1 MLKTL
6 SRLWSKLSFRRRK
19 QFALLS
25 LLMLVGGMAE
35 VVSLGAV
42 IPFLAAL
49 ASPEKVLSNPVVG
62 SLFSAICSLFSVFGL
77 TFPQIH
83 NYQSPIPTPYSQS
96 MSSLFD
102 PANLLPVLASAF
114 ALAALSAG
122 AIRLLLLY
130 ASTRLANAAGA
141 DLSLEVYRRT
151 LYQPYSVHVSRNS
164 STIISSITTKIAYVI
179 LTLSSCLTI
188 STSSVIII
196 SIVAALFYINPTVA
210 LMAALGLGLS
220 YVIITKISSEK
231 MLYNSALMAK
241 EQAQV
246 VKALQEGLGGIRD
259 VLLDGTQ
266 PAYCHIYQRADEPLR
281 RAQASITFISQSPR
295 FVMESIGMVIFA
307 ALALGMAH
315 GSQGM
320 MTALPVLGALAL
332 GAQRLLPALQ
342 QGYAAWSSIIG
353 YQSSTQEVLELLD
366 QPLPHE
372 ASQPLPAPLAF
383 KKSIQFDSVKFR
395 YTSETPWVL
404 DNLSFNIPKGT
415 RVGFVGKTGSGKST
429 CLDLLMGLL
438 KPSSGRIAVDGTVLD
453 QRNLR
458 SWQRNIAHV
467 PQAIYLAD
475 TSLAE
480 NIAFGIPPENI
491 DMKRVREAARQA
503 HIADFIESSP
513 EGYQALVGERGI
525 RLSGGQRQRIGIA
538 RALYKQAT
546 VLVFDEATSALDH
559 ETEQAVMEAIEGL
572 SADLTIL
579 IIAHRLTTLK
589 NCNKIIEL
597 GQRSDF
603 HAKTF
608 SPTEMMRV

>member
-1 MLKTL
+1 MFKTL
-6 SRLWSKLSFRRRK
+6 KRLYLKLTARRRK

-25 LLMLVGGMAE
+25 VLMLAGGVAE
-35 VVSLGAV
+35 VVSLGSV
-42 IPFLAAL
+42 IPFLGAL
-49 ASPEKVLSNPVVG
+49 AAPEKVLSHPLVV
-62 SLFSAICSLFSVFGL
+62 SLFSSLCMLSSAIGLQFFPINNPQSFSSVFG
-77 TFPQIH
+77 
-83 NYQSPIPTPYSQS
+83 PTAILP
-96 MSSLFD
+96 
-102 PANLLPVLASAF
+102 LLAVAF
-114 ALAALSAG
+114 ALAAISAG
-122 AIRLLLLY
+122 AIRLLLLW

-164 STIISSITTKIAYVI
+164 SAIISSITSKVGLVI

-188 STSSVIII
+188 CTCTIIVIA
-196 SIVAALFYINPTVA
+196 IVAALFAINSTVA
-210 LMAALGLGLS
+210 LISALGLGLS
-220 YVIITKISSEK
+220 YVILTKVSRKK
-231 MLYNSALMAK
+231 MLYNSRQMAMK
-241 EQAQV
+241 QTQV

-266 PAYCHIYQRADEPLR
+266 PAYCHIYQKADAPLR

-295 FVMESIGMVIFA
+295 FVMESIGMVLFA
-307 ALALGMAH
+307 ALALGMTH
-315 GSQGM
+315 GHQGM
-320 MTALPVLGALAL
+320 LAALPVLGALAL

-353 YQSSTQEVLELLD
+353 FQASTREVLELLD
-366 QPLPHE
+366 QPLPPE
-372 ASQPLPAPLAF
+372 LSRQLPDPLPF

-395 YTSETPWVL
+395 YTAETPWVL
-404 DNLSFNIPKGT
+404 DGLSFKIPKGS

-438 KPSSGRIAVDGTVLD
+438 EPSSGRITVDGIVLD

-458 SWQRNIAHV
+458 AWQGNIAHV

-480 NIAFGIPPENI
+480 NIAFGVPPQNI
-491 DMKRVREAARQA
+491 DMKRVKEAARQA

-513 EGYQALVGERGI
+513 QGYQALVGERGI

-546 VLVFDEATSALDH
+546 VLVFDEATSALDN
-559 ETEQAVMEAIEGL
+559 ETEQAVMEAIETL

-579 IIAHRLTTLK
+579 IIAHRLATLK
-589 NCNKIIEL
+589 TCTQIIEIN
-597 GQRSDF
+597 
-603 HAKTF
+603 HN
-608 SPTEMMRV
+608 

>member
-1 MLKTL
+1 MLKIL
-6 SRLWSKLSFRRRK
+6 RRLWSKLSERRK
-19 QFALLS
+19 RQFPLLAV
-25 LLMLVGGMAE
+25 LMLVGGMAE

-49 ASPEKVLSNPVVG
+49 AAPEKVLSHPAVDSFLSAFCHLSSALGLQFFPITNHQ
-62 SLFSAICSLFSVFGL
+62 SL
-77 TFPQIH
+77 
-83 NYQSPIPTPYSQS
+83 IPTPQS
-96 MSSLFD
+96 LSSLFG
-102 PANLLPVLASAF
+102 PTVLLPVLATAF

-122 AIRLLLLY
+122 AIRLLLLW

-188 STSSVIII
+188 GTSSVIIL
-196 SIVAALFYINPTVA
+196 SIVTALFYINPTVA
-210 LMAALGLGLS
+210 LIATLGLGLS
-220 YVIITKISSEK
+220 YAIIAKVSKKK
-231 MLYNSALMAK
+231 MFQNSNRVD
-241 EQAQV
+241 QDQTQV

-266 PAYCHIYQRADEPLR
+266 PAYCHIYQRADAPLR

-295 FVMESIGMVIFA
+295 FVMESIGMVLFA

-315 GSQGM
+315 DSQGM

-366 QPLPHE
+366 QPLPPE
-372 ASQPLPAPLAF
+372 ASQPLPTPLPF

-395 YTSETPWVL
+395 YSSETPWVI
-404 DNLSFNIPKGT
+404 DNLSFNIPKGS

-438 KPSSGRIAVDGTVLD
+438 ERSSGQITVDGTVLE
-453 QRNLR
+453 QGNIR

-467 PQAIYLAD
+467 PQAIHLAD

-480 NIAFGIPPENI
+480 NIAFGIPLENI
-491 DMKRVREAARQA
+491 DMKKVKEAARQA
-503 HIADFIESSP
+503 HIAGFIESSP
-513 EGYQALVGERGI
+513 QGYQAFVGERGI

-538 RALYKQAT
+538 RALYKMAT

-572 SADLTIL
+572 SPDLTIL

-589 NCNKIIEL
+589 NCTQIIEL
-597 GQRSDF
+597 G
-603 HAKTF
+603 
-608 SPTEMMRV
+608 

>member
-1 MLKTL
+1 MPKILH
-6 SRLWSKLSFRRRK
+6 RLWLKLSARRRK

-25 LLMLVGGMAE
+25 VLMLAGGVAE

-49 ASPEKVLSNPVVG
+49 AAPEKVLSHPVVD
-62 SLFSAICSLFSVFGL
+62 SFFSALCDLSSAIGLQIFPINNPQTFSSVL
-77 TFPQIH
+77 
-83 NYQSPIPTPYSQS
+83 SPV
-96 MSSLFD
+96 
-102 PANLLPVLASAF
+102 ALLPVLATAF

-122 AIRLLLLY
+122 AIRLLLLW

-164 STIISSITTKIAYVI
+164 STIISSITTKITYVI

-188 STSSVIII
+188 GISSVIILT
-196 SIVAALFYINPTVA
+196 IVAALFFINPTVA
-210 LMAALGLGLS
+210 LISTLGLGLS
-220 YVIITKISSEK
+220 YVILTKVSRKK
-231 MLYNSALMAK
+231 MLYNSFQMAI
-241 EQAQV
+241 EQTQV

-259 VLLDGTQ
+259 ILLDGTQ
-266 PAYCHIYQRADEPLR
+266 PAFCHIYQKADAPLR
-281 RAQASITFISQSPR
+281 RAQAGITFISQSPR
-295 FVMESIGMVIFA
+295 FVMESIGMILLA
-307 ALALGMAH
+307 ALAIGMTH

-320 MTALPVLGALAL
+320 VTALPVLGALAL

-342 QGYAAWSSIIG
+342 QAYAAWSTIIA
-353 YQSSTQEVLELLD
+353 YQSSTKEVLEFLD
-366 QPLPHE
+366 QPLPPG
-372 ASQPLPAPLAF
+372 SSNPLLDPLPF
-383 KKSIQFDSVKFR
+383 EKSIRFDSVKFR
-395 YTSETPWVL
+395 YTSETPWVI
-404 DNLSFNIPKGT
+404 DTLSFNIPKGT
-415 RVGFVGKTGSGKST
+415 RAGFVGKTGSGKST

-438 KPSSGRIAVDGTVLD
+438 EPSSGRITVDGIDLD

-458 SWQRNIAHV
+458 SWQGNIAHV

-480 NIAFGIPPENI
+480 NIAFGVPREKL
-491 DMKRVREAARQA
+491 DMNRVKEAARQA

-513 EGYQALVGERGI
+513 QGYQALVGERGI

-538 RALYKQAT
+538 RALYKKAT

-559 ETEQAVMEAIEGL
+559 ETERAVMEAIESL
-572 SADLTIL
+572 SADLTIF

-589 NCNKIIEL
+589 NCTKIINLDLNKANNSHNEF
-597 GQRSDF
+597 F
-603 HAKTF
+603 HTQ
-608 SPTEMMRV
+608 SI

>member
-1 MLKTL
+1 MVKTL

-25 LLMLVGGMAE
+25 LLMLAGGVAE
-35 VVSLGAV
+35 VVSLGTV

-49 ASPEKVLSNPVVG
+49 AAPEKVLSHPAVDF
-62 SLFSAICSLFSVFGL
+62 LFSAFCYLSSAVGLKFPPFTNHQSL
-77 TFPQIH
+77 
-83 NYQSPIPTPYSQS
+83 IPATQS
-96 MSSLFD
+96 MSSLFG
-102 PANLLPVLASAF
+102 PSTLLPVLATAF

-122 AIRLLLLY
+122 AIRLLLLW

-151 LYQPYSVHVSRNS
+151 LYQPYSAHVSRNS

-179 LTLSSCLTI
+179 FTLSSCLTI
-188 STSSVIII
+188 GTSSVIIL

-210 LMAALGLGLS
+210 LIAALGLGLS
-220 YVIITKISSEK
+220 YAIIAKVSEK
-231 MLYNSALMAK
+231 KMFQNSTRVDQ
-241 EQAQV
+241 EQTQV

-266 PAYCHIYQRADEPLR
+266 PAYCYIYQKADAPLR

-295 FVMESIGMVIFA
+295 FVMESIGMVLFA
-307 ALALGMAH
+307 ALALGMTH
-315 GSQGM
+315 GSVGM
-320 MTALPVLGALAL
+320 LTALPILGALAL

-353 YQSSTQEVLELLD
+353 YQASTKEVLELLD
-366 QPLPHE
+366 QPLPPE
-372 ASQPLPAPLAF
+372 ASQPLPAALPF

-395 YTSETPWVL
+395 YTSETPWVI

-429 CLDLLMGLL
+429 CLDMLMGLL
-438 KPSSGRIAVDGTVLD
+438 QPSSGRIMVDGTILN
-453 QRNLR
+453 QQNLR

-467 PQAIYLAD
+467 PQSIFLAD
-475 TSLAE
+475 ISLAE
-480 NIAFGIPPENI
+480 NIAFGVPPENI
-491 DMKRVREAARQA
+491 EMKRVKEAARQA

-513 EGYQALVGERGI
+513 QGYQALVGERGI

-579 IIAHRLTTLK
+579 IIAHRLTTIK
-589 NCNKIIEL
+589 NCAQIIEI
-597 GQRSDF
+597 G
-603 HAKTF
+603 
-608 SPTEMMRV
+608 

>member
-1 MLKTL
+1 MFKTL
-6 SRLWSKLSFRRRK
+6 KRLYLKLSARRRK

-25 LLMLVGGMAE
+25 VLMLAGGVAE

-49 ASPEKVLSNPVVG
+49 AAPEKVLSHPVVD
-62 SLFSAICSLFSVFGL
+62 SFFSALCHLSSAIGLQIFPINKPQSFSSVLG
-77 TFPQIH
+77 
-83 NYQSPIPTPYSQS
+83 
-96 MSSLFD
+96 
-102 PANLLPVLASAF
+102 PAALLPVLATAF

-122 AIRLLLLY
+122 VIRLLLLW

-164 STIISSITTKIAYVI
+164 SAIISNITSKVGTVI

-188 STSSVIII
+188 GTSSVIII
-196 SIVAALFYINPTVA
+196 SIVAALLAINPTVA
-210 LMAALGLGLS
+210 LISALGLGLS
-220 YVIITKISSEK
+220 YVILTKFSRK
-231 MLYNSALMAK
+231 KLLYNSCQMAMK
-241 EQAQV
+241 QTQV

-266 PAYCHIYQRADEPLR
+266 PAYCHIYQKADASLR

-295 FVMESIGMVIFA
+295 FVMESIGMVLFA
-307 ALALGMAH
+307 ALALGMTH
-315 GSQGM
+315 GHQGM
-320 MTALPVLGALAL
+320 LAALPVLGALAL

-353 YQSSTQEVLELLD
+353 FQASTREVLELLD
-366 QPLPHE
+366 QPLPTELYRQHPE
-372 ASQPLPAPLAF
+372 PLPF
-383 KKSIQFDSVKFR
+383 KKSIQFDSVRFR
-395 YTSETPWVL
+395 YTAETPWVI
-404 DNLSFNIPKGT
+404 DNLSLKISKGS

-438 KPSSGRIAVDGTVLD
+438 LPLSGRITVDGAVLD

-475 TSLAE
+475 SSLAE
-480 NIAFGIPPENI
+480 NIAFGVPPENI
-491 DMKRVREAARQA
+491 EMKRVKEAARQA

-513 EGYQALVGERGI
+513 QGYQALVGERGI

-538 RALYKQAT
+538 RALYKQAA
-546 VLVFDEATSALDH
+546 VLVFDEATSALDN
-559 ETEQAVMEAIEGL
+559 ETEQAVMEAIETL

-579 IIAHRLTTLK
+579 IIAHRLATLK
-589 NCNKIIEL
+589 TCTQIIEIN
-597 GQRSDF
+597 
-603 HAKTF
+603 HN
-608 SPTEMMRV
+608 

>member
-25 LLMLVGGMAE
+25 LLMLAGGMAE

-62 SLFSAICSLFSVFGL
+62 SLLSAFCHLCSTLGL
-77 TFPQIH
+77 QPPLTTNPH
-83 NYQSPIPTPYSQS
+83 SQS
-96 MSSLFD
+96 MLSLFGT
-102 PANLLPVLASAF
+102 AVLLPVLASAF

-122 AIRLLLLY
+122 GIRLILLW
-130 ASTRLANAAGA
+130 ASNRLANAAGA

-164 STIISSITTKIAYVI
+164 STIISSITSKVGTVVAV
-179 LTLSSCLTI
+179 LSSCLTI
-188 STSSVIII
+188 GTSSIIII
-196 SIVAALFYINPTVA
+196 SIVAALFAINPNIA
-210 LMAALGLGLS
+210 LIAAISLGLS
-220 YVIITKISSEK
+220 YGLITKVSSEK
-231 MLYNSALMAK
+231 MFQNSARIAK
-241 EQAQV
+241 ESTQV

-266 PAYCHIYQRADEPLR
+266 PAYCDIYQKADVPLR
-281 RAQASITFISQSPR
+281 LASASITFISQSPR
-295 FVMESIGMVIFA
+295 FAMESICMVLFA

-342 QGYAAWSSIIG
+342 QGYAAWSAMLGS
-353 YQSSTQEVLELLD
+353 QVSTQEVLELLD
-366 QPLPHE
+366 QPLPPE
-372 ASQPLPAPLAF
+372 TSQPLPMPLPF

-404 DNLSFNIPKGT
+404 DSLSFTITKGT

-438 KPSSGRIAVDGTVLD
+438 QPSSGQITVDGTVLD
-453 QRNLR
+453 KRNLR

-475 TSLAE
+475 TTLAE
-480 NIAFGIPPENI
+480 NIAFGIPPEKM

-513 EGYQALVGERGI
+513 DGYQALVGERGI

-546 VLVFDEATSALDH
+546 VLVFDEATSALDN
-559 ETEQAVMEAIEGL
+559 ETERAVMEAIEDL

-589 NCNKIIEL
+589 NCAQIIEL
-597 GQRSDF
+597 VR
-603 HAKTF
+603 
-608 SPTEMMRV
+608 P

>member
-6 SRLWSKLSFRRRK
+6 KRLWFKLSSRRRK

-25 LLMLVGGMAE
+25 LLMLAGGMAE

-49 ASPEKVLSNPVVG
+49 AAPEKVLSHPVVD
-62 SLFSAICSLFSVFGL
+62 SLLSALCHLSSAFGL
-77 TFPQIH
+77 
-83 NYQSPIPTPYSQS
+83 QSPPITNHQSLVPTPHPQS
-96 MSSLFD
+96 MSSLFG
-102 PANLLPVLASAF
+102 PATLLPVLASAF

-122 AIRLLLLY
+122 GIRLLLLW

-164 STIISSITTKIAYVI
+164 SAIISNITSKVGLVI

-188 STSSVIII
+188 GTSSFIII
-196 SIVAALFYINPTVA
+196 SIVAALFAINSAIA

-220 YVIITKISSEK
+220 YVMITKISRKK
-231 MLYNSALMAK
+231 MLYNSAQMAK
-241 EQAQV
+241 EQTQV

-295 FVMESIGMVIFA
+295 FVMESIGMVLFA
-307 ALALGMAH
+307 ALALGMAY

-366 QPLPHE
+366 QHLPPE
-372 ASQPLPAPLAF
+372 ASQPLPAPLPF

-404 DNLSFNIPKGT
+404 DNLSFNITKGT

-438 KPSSGRIAVDGTVLD
+438 KPSSGRITLDGTVLD
-453 QRNLR
+453 ERNLR

-475 TSLAE
+475 TTLAE
-480 NIAFGIPPENI
+480 NIAFGVPPQNI
-491 DMKRVREAARQA
+491 NLKKVKEAARQA

-513 EGYQALVGERGI
+513 QGYQALVGERGI

-546 VLVFDEATSALDH
+546 VLVFDEATSALDN
-559 ETEQAVMEAIEGL
+559 ETEQAVMEAIEDL
-572 SADLTIL
+572 STDLTIL
-579 IIAHRLTTLK
+579 IIAHRHATLK
-589 NCNKIIEL
+589 TCTQIIEL
-597 GQRSDF
+597 N
-603 HAKTF
+603 HN
-608 SPTEMMRV
+608 

>member
-6 SRLWSKLSFRRRK
+6 TRLWSKLSFRRRK

-25 LLMLVGGMAE
+25 LLMLAGGVAE

-42 IPFLAAL
+42 IPFLAAV
-49 ASPEKVLSNPVVG
+49 ANPEKVLSHPVVD
-62 SLFSAICSLFSVFGL
+62 SFLSAFSHLSSAIGLNFFPITNHQSAIPASQSL
-77 TFPQIH
+77 
-83 NYQSPIPTPYSQS
+83 SPILSPTT
-96 MSSLFD
+96 
-102 PANLLPVLASAF
+102 LLPFLASAF

-122 AIRLLLLY
+122 GIRLLLLW

-164 STIISSITTKIAYVI
+164 SAIISNITSKVGLVI

-188 STSSVIII
+188 GTSSVIII
-196 SIVAALFYINPTVA
+196 SIVAALFAINPTVA
-210 LMAALGLGLS
+210 LIASLSLGLS
-220 YVIITKISSEK
+220 YVIITRGSRAK
-231 MLYNSALMAK
+231 MLYNSAQMAK
-241 EQAQV
+241 EQTQV

-266 PAYCHIYQRADEPLR
+266 PAYCHIYQRADAPLR

-295 FVMESIGMVIFA
+295 FLMESIGMVLFA
-307 ALALGMAH
+307 ALALGMNH
-315 GSQGM
+315 GPQGALA
-320 MTALPVLGALAL
+320 ALPVLGGIAF

-353 YQSSTQEVLELLD
+353 YQSSTQEVLKLLD
-366 QPLPHE
+366 QPLPPE
-372 ASQPLPAPLAF
+372 LSQQLPAPLPF

-395 YTSETPWVL
+395 YSSETPWVI

-429 CLDLLMGLL
+429 CLDMLMGLL
-438 KPSSGRIAVDGTVLD
+438 KPSSGRIMVDGTILN
-453 QRNLR
+453 QQNLR

-467 PQAIYLAD
+467 PQSIFLAD

-480 NIAFGIPPENI
+480 NIAFGVPPRNI
-491 DMKRVREAARQA
+491 DLKRVKEAARQA

-513 EGYQALVGERGI
+513 QGYQALVGERGI

-546 VLVFDEATSALDH
+546 VLVFDEATSALDN

-589 NCNKIIEL
+589 NCTKIIDL
-597 GQRSDF
+597 G
-603 HAKTF
+603 
-608 SPTEMMRV
+608 

>member
-6 SRLWSKLSFRRRK
+6 SRLWSKLSFRRRR
-19 QFALLS
+19 QFVLLS

-49 ASPEKVLSNPVVG
+49 SSPEKVLANPAVG

-83 NYQSPIPTPYSQS
+83 NYQYPIPTPDSQS

-122 AIRLLLLY
+122 AIRLLLLW

-210 LMAALGLGLS
+210 LLAALGLGLS
-220 YVIITKISSEK
+220 YVIITKVCKRK
-231 MLYNSALMAK
+231 MLYNSAQIAK
-241 EQAQV
+241 EQTQV

-266 PAYCHIYQRADEPLR
+266 PAYCDIYQKADAPLR
-281 RAQASITFISQSPR
+281 QASASITFISQSPR
-295 FVMESIGMVIFA
+295 FAMESIGMVLFA
-307 ALALGMAH
+307 LIALRMTN

-320 MTALPVLGALAL
+320 LTAFPVLGALAL

-353 YQSSTQEVLELLD
+353 HQSSTQEVLELLD
-366 QPLPHE
+366 QPLPPE
-372 ASQPLPAPLAF
+372 ASQPLSAPLAF

-453 QRNLR
+453 ERNLR

-538 RALYKQAT
+538 RALYKEAT

-589 NCNKIIEL
+589 NCTQIIEL
-597 GQRSDF
+597 GQRGDF

-608 SPTEMMRV
+608 SPTEMMGV

>member
-1 MLKTL
+1 MFKTL
-6 SRLWSKLSFRRRK
+6 KRLYSKLSARRRK

-25 LLMLVGGMAE
+25 VLMLAGGVAE
-35 VVSLGAV
+35 VVSLGSV

-49 ASPEKVLSNPVVG
+49 AAPEKVLSHPVVD
-62 SLFSAICSLFSVFGL
+62 SFFSVLCHLSSSIGL
-77 TFPQIH
+77 
-83 NYQSPIPTPYSQS
+83 QSPPITNHQSLVPTPHPQS
-96 MSSLFD
+96 LSLVFG
-102 PANLLPVLASAF
+102 PTALLPFLATAF
-114 ALAALSAG
+114 ALAAISAG
-122 AIRLLLLY
+122 AIRLLLLW

-164 STIISSITTKIAYVI
+164 SAIISNITSKVGLVI

-188 STSSVIII
+188 VTSSVIII
-196 SIVAALFYINPTVA
+196 SIVAALFAINPTVA
-210 LMAALGLGLS
+210 LIAALGLGFS
-220 YVIITKISSEK
+220 YVLITKVSRKK
-231 MLYNSALMAK
+231 MIYNSTQMAK
-241 EQAQV
+241 EQTQV

-266 PAYCHIYQRADEPLR
+266 PAYCHIYQKADAPLR

-295 FVMESIGMVIFA
+295 FVMESIGMVLFA
-307 ALALGMAH
+307 ALALGMNH
-315 GSQGM
+315 GPQG
-320 MTALPVLGALAL
+320 TLAALPILGALAL

-366 QPLPHE
+366 QPLPPE
-372 ASQPLPAPLAF
+372 ASQPLPAPLPF

-395 YTSETPWVL
+395 YTAETPWVL
-404 DNLSFNIPKGT
+404 DGLSFKIPKGS

-438 KPSSGRIAVDGTVLD
+438 EPSSGRITVDGIVLD

-458 SWQRNIAHV
+458 AWQGNIAHV

-480 NIAFGIPPENI
+480 NIAFGVPPQNI
-491 DMKRVREAARQA
+491 NLKKVKEAARQA

-513 EGYQALVGERGI
+513 QGYQALVGERGI

-589 NCNKIIEL
+589 TCTKIIDL
-597 GQRSDF
+597 G
-603 HAKTF
+603 
-608 SPTEMMRV
+608 

>member
-6 SRLWSKLSFRRRK
+6 RRLWSKLSFRRRK

-49 ASPEKVLSNPVVG
+49 ASPEKVLTNPAVD
-62 SLFSAICSLFSVFGL
+62 SLISALCGLFSVFGL

-83 NYQSPIPTPYSQS
+83 IYQSPIPTPHSQS
-96 MSSLFD
+96 MSSLFG

-122 AIRLLLLY
+122 AIRLLLLW

-151 LYQPYSVHVSRNS
+151 LYQPYSVHVFRNS
-164 STIISSITTKIAYVI
+164 STIISSITSKVGTV
-179 LTLSSCLTI
+179 TGVLSSCLTFG
-188 STSSVIII
+188 TSFLIII
-196 SIVAALFYINPTVA
+196 SIVTALFAINPNVA
-210 LMAALGLGLS
+210 LIAAISLGLS
-220 YVIITKISSEK
+220 YGLITKVSSKK
-231 MLYNSALMAK
+231 MLQNSTRVAQ
-241 EQAQV
+241 ESTQV

-266 PAYCHIYQRADEPLR
+266 PAYCHIYQIADAPLR
-281 RAQASITFISQSPR
+281 QASASSTFISQSPR
-295 FVMESIGMVIFA
+295 FVMESIGMVLFA
-307 ALALGMAH
+307 GLALGMAH
-315 GSQGM
+315 GSQGI
-320 MTALPVLGALAL
+320 MTALPVVGALAL

-342 QGYAAWSSIIG
+342 QGYAAWSAMLG
-353 YQSSTQEVLELLD
+353 AQVSTQEVLELLD
-366 QPLPHE
+366 QPLPPE
-372 ASQPLPAPLAF
+372 ASQPLPAPLTF

-395 YTSETPWVL
+395 YTYETPWVI
-404 DNLSFNIPKGT
+404 DNLSVKIPKGA

-438 KPSSGRIAVDGTVLD
+438 KPSSGRITVDGTVID
-453 QRNLR
+453 ERNLR

-480 NIAFGIPPENI
+480 NIAFGVPPQNI
-491 DMKRVREAARQA
+491 DMKRVKQAARQA

-513 EGYQALVGERGI
+513 QGYQALVGERGI

-589 NCNKIIEL
+589 NCTQIIEL
-597 GQRSDF
+597 G
-603 HAKTF
+603 
-608 SPTEMMRV
+608 

>member
-1 MLKTL
+1 MVKTL
-6 SRLWSKLSFRRRK
+6 RRLWLKLSSRRRK

-25 LLMLVGGMAE
+25 ILMLAGGVTE

-49 ASPEKVLSNPVVG
+49 AAPEKVLSHPVVDA
-62 SLFSAICSLFSVFGL
+62 LFSALCHIYSAFGEK
-77 TFPQIH
+77 FPQITTSH
-83 NYQSPIPTPYSQS
+83 PQTLSSVVSP
-96 MSSLFD
+96 
-102 PANLLPVLASAF
+102 AAVLPVLATAF

-122 AIRLLLLY
+122 AIRLLLLW

-164 STIISSITTKIAYVI
+164 SAIISNITSKVGLVI

-188 STSSVIII
+188 GTSSIIII
-196 SIVAALFYINPTVA
+196 SIVAALFAINPTVA
-210 LMAALGLGLS
+210 LIASLSLGLS
-220 YVIITKISSEK
+220 YVILTKISRK
-231 MLYNSALMAK
+231 NMLYNSVQMAK
-241 EQAQV
+241 EQTQV

-266 PAYCHIYQRADEPLR
+266 PVYCHIYQLADSPLR
-281 RAQASITFISQSPR
+281 KARASITFIGQSPR
-295 FVMESIGMVIFA
+295 FVMESIGMVLFA
-307 ALALGMAH
+307 VLALGMTH
-315 GSQGM
+315 GPQG
-320 MTALPVLGALAL
+320 TLAALPVLGALAL

-342 QGYAAWSSIIG
+342 QGYAAWSGMLGS
-353 YQSSTQEVLELLD
+353 QVSTDEVLELLD
-366 QPLPHE
+366 QSLPPE
-372 ASQPLPAPLAF
+372 ASQPLPAPLPF

-404 DNLSFNIPKGT
+404 NGLSFNIPKGT

-438 KPSSGRIAVDGTVLD
+438 ERSSGQITVDGTVLE
-453 QRNLR
+453 QGNIR

-480 NIAFGIPPENI
+480 NIAFGVAPEKI

-513 EGYQALVGERGI
+513 QGYQALVGERGI

-546 VLVFDEATSALDH
+546 VLVFDEATSALDN
-559 ETEQAVMEAIEGL
+559 ETEQAVMEAIEDL
-572 SADLTIL
+572 STDLTIL
-579 IIAHRLTTLK
+579 IIAHRLTTIK
-589 NCNKIIEL
+589 NCAKIIEL
-597 GQRSDF
+597 
-603 HAKTF
+603 KK
-608 SPTEMMRV
+608 

>member
-1 MLKTL
+1 MFKTL
-6 SRLWSKLSFRRRK
+6 KRLYSKLSARRRK
-19 QFALLS
+19 QLALLS
-25 LLMLVGGMAE
+25 VLMLAGGVAE

-49 ASPEKVLSNPVVG
+49 AAPEKVLSHPLVDSFFS
-62 SLFSAICSLFSVFGL
+62 SLCILSSAIGLQSLPINNPQSFSSFLG
-77 TFPQIH
+77 
-83 NYQSPIPTPYSQS
+83 
-96 MSSLFD
+96 
-102 PANLLPVLASAF
+102 PAAILPLLAIAF
-114 ALAALSAG
+114 ALAAISAG
-122 AIRLLLLY
+122 AIRLLLLW

-164 STIISSITTKIAYVI
+164 SAIISNITSKVGMVI

-188 STSSVIII
+188 GTCSIIII
-196 SIVAALFYINPTVA
+196 SIFAALFAINPTVA
-210 LMAALGLGLS
+210 LIAALGLGFS
-220 YVIITKISSEK
+220 YILIAKVSRKK
-231 MLYNSALMAK
+231 MIYNSTQMAK
-241 EQAQV
+241 EQTQV

-266 PAYCHIYQRADEPLR
+266 PAYCHIYQKADAPLR

-295 FVMESIGMVIFA
+295 FVMESIGMVLFA
-307 ALALGMAH
+307 AIAVGMTH
-315 GSQGM
+315 GPQGM
-320 MTALPVLGALAL
+320 LAALPVLGALAL

-342 QGYAAWSSIIG
+342 QGYAAWSSIVG
-353 YQSSTQEVLELLD
+353 YQASTKEVLELLD
-366 QPLPHE
+366 QPLPPE
-372 ASQPLPAPLAF
+372 LSRQLPAPLPF
-383 KKSIQFDSVKFR
+383 KKSIQFDSIKFR
-395 YTSETPWVL
+395 YTAETPWVI
-404 DNLSFNIPKGT
+404 DNLSFKIPKGS

-438 KPSSGRIAVDGTVLD
+438 EPSSGRITVDGIVLY

-458 SWQRNIAHV
+458 SWQGNIAHV

-480 NIAFGIPPENI
+480 NIAFGVPPQNI
-491 DMKRVREAARQA
+491 DMKRIKEAARQA

-513 EGYQALVGERGI
+513 QGYQALVGERGI

-589 NCNKIIEL
+589 NCTQIIDL
-597 GQRSDF
+597 G
-603 HAKTF
+603 
-608 SPTEMMRV
+608 

>member
-6 SRLWSKLSFRRRK
+6 KHLWLKLSSRRRK

-25 LLMLVGGMAE
+25 VLMLAGGVAE

-49 ASPEKVLSNPVVG
+49 ASPEKVLSHPAVDF
-62 SLFSAICSLFSVFGL
+62 LFSALCHLSSAIGLQFFPITNHQSL
-77 TFPQIH
+77 
-83 NYQSPIPTPYSQS
+83 IPTPQS
-96 MSSLFD
+96 PSSPFS
-102 PANLLPVLASAF
+102 PATILPILATAF

-122 AIRLLLLY
+122 AIRLLLLW

-188 STSSVIII
+188 GTSSVIII

-210 LMAALGLGLS
+210 LIAALGLGLS
-220 YVIITKISSEK
+220 YAMIAKVSKKK
-231 MLYNSALMAK
+231 MFQNSTRVDQ
-241 EQAQV
+241 EQTQV

-266 PAYCHIYQRADEPLR
+266 PAYCHIYQRADAPLR

-295 FVMESIGMVIFA
+295 FVMESTGMVLFA
-307 ALALGMAH
+307 ALALGMTH
-315 GSQGM
+315 GPQG
-320 MTALPVLGALAL
+320 TLAALPVLGALAL

-353 YQSSTQEVLELLD
+353 YRSSTQEVLELLD
-366 QPLPHE
+366 QPLPPE
-372 ASQPLPAPLAF
+372 ASQPLPAALPF

-395 YTSETPWVL
+395 YTSETPWAL

-415 RVGFVGKTGSGKST
+415 RVGFIGKTGSGKST

-438 KPSSGRIAVDGTVLD
+438 EPSSGRIMVDGTVLN
-453 QRNLR
+453 QQNLR

-480 NIAFGIPPENI
+480 NIAFGIPIENI
-491 DMKRVREAARQA
+491 DMKRVKEAARQA
-503 HIADFIESSP
+503 HIADFIESSQK
-513 EGYQALVGERGI
+513 GYQALVGERGI

-559 ETEQAVMEAIEGL
+559 ETEQAVMEAIEDL

-589 NCNKIIEL
+589 NCTQIVEL
-597 GQRSDF
+597 EQRGDF

-608 SPTEMMRV
+608 PPEEMMRV

>member
-6 SRLWSKLSFRRRK
+6 SRLWSKLSFRRRR

-62 SLFSAICSLFSVFGL
+62 SLFSALCSLFSVFGL

-83 NYQSPIPTPYSQS
+83 NYQSPIPTPHSQS
-96 MSSLFD
+96 MSSLFG

-122 AIRLLLLY
+122 GIRLLLLW

-179 LTLSSCLTI
+179 LTLSSCLTL

-196 SIVAALFYINPTVA
+196 SIVAALFYINPAVA

-231 MLYNSALMAK
+231 MLYNSDLMAK
-241 EQAQV
+241 EQTQV

-295 FVMESIGMVIFA
+295 FVMESIGMVLFA

-366 QPLPHE
+366 QPLPPE

-438 KPSSGRIAVDGTVLD
+438 KPSSGRITVDGTVLD
-453 QRNLR
+453 ERNLR
-458 SWQRNIAHV
+458 SWKRNIAHV

-491 DMKRVREAARQA
+491 DMKRVNEAARQA

-589 NCNKIIEL
+589 NCTQIIEL
-597 GQRSDF
+597 GQRGDF
-603 HAKTF
+603 HTIF
-608 SPTEMMRV
+608 STRAVRGY

>member
-1 MLKTL
+1 MVKTL
-6 SRLWSKLSFRRRK
+6 RRLWFKLSSRRRK

-25 LLMLVGGMAE
+25 VLMLVGGVAE

-49 ASPEKVLSNPVVG
+49 AAPEKILLNPAVDSFLSAFSHLSSDIGLNFFPIAKHQ
-62 SLFSAICSLFSVFGL
+62 SAI
-77 TFPQIH
+77 
-83 NYQSPIPTPYSQS
+83 PTSQS
-96 MSSLFD
+96 LAPILS
-102 PANLLPVLASAF
+102 PNALLPVLAGAF
-114 ALAALSAG
+114 ALAAISAG
-122 AIRLLLLY
+122 AIRLLLLWV
-130 ASTRLANAAGA
+130 STRLANVAGA

-151 LYQPYSVHVSRNS
+151 LYQPYSAHVSRNS

-188 STSSVIII
+188 GTSSVIIV

-210 LMAALGLGLS
+210 LIAALGLGLS
-220 YVIITKISSEK
+220 YVMITKVSRKK
-231 MLYNSALMAK
+231 MLHNSAQMAK
-241 EQAQV
+241 EQTQV

-266 PAYCHIYQRADEPLR
+266 PAYCHIYQRADAPLR

-295 FVMESIGMVIFA
+295 FVMESIGMVLFA
-307 ALALGMAH
+307 ALALGMTH
-315 GSQGM
+315 GSVGVL
-320 MTALPVLGALAL
+320 TALPILGALAL

-366 QPLPHE
+366 QPLPPE
-372 ASQPLPAPLAF
+372 ASQPLPAPLSF

-395 YTSETPWVL
+395 YTAESPWVL
-404 DNLSFNIPKGT
+404 EDLSFNIPKGT

-438 KPSSGRIAVDGTVLD
+438 LPLSGRISVDGTVLD

-480 NIAFGIPPENI
+480 NIAFGVAPEKI

-513 EGYQALVGERGI
+513 QGYQALVGERGI

-538 RALYKQAT
+538 RALYKQAA

-559 ETEQAVMEAIEGL
+559 ETEKAVMEAIEGL

-589 NCNKIIEL
+589 KCTQIIDL
-597 GQRSDF
+597 NHR
-603 HAKTF
+603 
-608 SPTEMMRV
+608 

>member
-1 MLKTL
+1 MSKTL
-6 SRLWSKLSFRRRK
+6 KHLWSKLSARRRK

-25 LLMLVGGMAE
+25 VLMLAGGVAE

-49 ASPEKVLSNPVVG
+49 ASPEKVLSHPAVDSFLSAFCHLSSAFGLQFPPSPNHQ
-62 SLFSAICSLFSVFGL
+62 SLVPTPHPQSLSLVFG
-77 TFPQIH
+77 
-83 NYQSPIPTPYSQS
+83 PT
-96 MSSLFD
+96 
-102 PANLLPVLASAF
+102 ALLPFLATAF

-122 AIRLLLLY
+122 GIRLLLLW
-130 ASTRLANAAGA
+130 ASNRLANAAGA

-164 STIISSITTKIAYVI
+164 SAIISNITSKVGMVI

-188 STSSVIII
+188 GTSSVIII
-196 SIVAALFYINPTVA
+196 SIVAALFAINPTVA
-210 LMAALGLGLS
+210 LISALGLGLS
-220 YVIITKISSEK
+220 YALITKLFKKKLIQNSSRV
-231 MLYNSALMAK
+231 AQ
-241 EQAQV
+241 EQTQV
-246 VKALQEGLGGIRD
+246 VKALREGLGGIRD

-266 PAYCHIYQRADEPLR
+266 PAYCHIYQKADAPLR

-295 FVMESIGMVIFA
+295 FVMESIGMVLFA
-307 ALALGMAH
+307 LIALRMTN

-320 MTALPVLGALAL
+320 LTALPVLGALAL

-353 YQSSTQEVLELLD
+353 YQASTKEVLELLD
-366 QPLPHE
+366 QPLPPE
-372 ASQPLPAPLAF
+372 LSQRLPAPLPF

-395 YTSETPWVL
+395 YSSETPRVL

-438 KPSSGRIAVDGTVLD
+438 EPSSGRITVDGTVLD

-467 PQAIYLAD
+467 PQSIYLAD

-480 NIAFGIPPENI
+480 NIAFGVPLQNI
-491 DMKRVREAARQA
+491 DMERVKQAARQA

-513 EGYQALVGERGI
+513 QGYQALVGERGI

-546 VLVFDEATSALDH
+546 VLVFDEATSALDN
-559 ETEQAVMEAIEGL
+559 ETEQAVMEAIEDL
-572 SADLTIL
+572 STDLTIL
-579 IIAHRLTTLK
+579 IIAHRHATLK
-589 NCNKIIEL
+589 TCTQIIEL
-597 GQRSDF
+597 N
-603 HAKTF
+603 HN
-608 SPTEMMRV
+608 

>member
-1 MLKTL
+1 
-6 SRLWSKLSFRRRK
+6 
-19 QFALLS
+19 
-25 LLMLVGGMAE
+25 VG
-35 VVSLGAV
+35 L
-42 IPFLAAL
+42 
-49 ASPEKVLSNPVVG
+49 
-62 SLFSAICSLFSVFGL
+62 
-77 TFPQIH
+77 
-83 NYQSPIPTPYSQS
+83 
-96 MSSLFD
+96 
-102 PANLLPVLASAF
+102 
-114 ALAALSAG
+114 
-122 AIRLLLLY
+122 
-130 ASTRLANAAGA
+130 
-141 DLSLEVYRRT
+141 
-151 LYQPYSVHVSRNS
+151 
-164 STIISSITTKIAYVI
+164 VI

-188 STSSVIII
+188 GISCIILI

-210 LMAALGLGLS
+210 LIAALGLGLS
-220 YVIITKISSEK
+220 YVMITKGCSGR
-231 MLYNSALMAK
+231 MAYNSALMAK
-241 EQAQV
+241 EQTQV

-295 FVMESIGMVIFA
+295 FVMESIGMVLFA

-366 QPLPHE
+366 QPLPPE

-480 NIAFGIPPENI
+480 NIAFGVPPENI

-513 EGYQALVGERGI
+513 QGYQALVGERGI

-559 ETEQAVMEAIEGL
+559 ETEQAVMEAIEDL

-579 IIAHRLTTLK
+579 IIAHRLATVK
-589 NCNKIIEL
+589 NCKQIIKL
-597 GQRSDF
+597 Q
-603 HAKTF
+603 
-608 SPTEMMRV
+608 

>member
-1 MLKTL
+1 MLRTL
-6 SRLWSKLSFRRRK
+6 RRLWAKLSSRRRK

-35 VVSLGAV
+35 VVSLGTV
-42 IPFLAAL
+42 IPFLAVL
-49 ASPEKVLSNPVVG
+49 AAPEKVLSHPAVD
-62 SLFSAICSLFSVFGL
+62 SLFSALCHLSSAIGLQFFPITNHQSLI
-77 TFPQIH
+77 PAA
-83 NYQSPIPTPYSQS
+83 QSP
-96 MSSLFD
+96 SSLFG
-102 PANLLPVLASAF
+102 PSALLPLLTVAF

-122 AIRLLLLY
+122 AIRLLLLW

-164 STIISSITTKIAYVI
+164 STIISSITSKVGTVIAV
-179 LTLSSCLTI
+179 LSSCLTI
-188 STSSVIII
+188 GISSVIII
-196 SIVAALFYINPTVA
+196 SIVAALFAINPSVA
-210 LMAALGLGLS
+210 LVAAISLGIS
-220 YVIITKISSEK
+220 YGFITKVSSKK
-231 MLYNSALMAK
+231 MFQNSTRI
-241 EQAQV
+241 AQESTLV

-266 PAYCHIYQRADEPLR
+266 PAYCHIYQRADAPLR
-281 RAQASITFISQSPR
+281 EASASSTFISQSPR
-295 FVMESIGMVIFA
+295 FVMESIGMVLFA
-307 ALALGMAH
+307 ALALGMTR

-320 MTALPVLGALAL
+320 ITALPVIGALAL

-342 QGYAAWSSIIG
+342 QGYAAWSAMLG
-353 YQSSTQEVLELLD
+353 AQVSTREVLELLD
-366 QPLPHE
+366 QPLPPE
-372 ASQPLPAPLAF
+372 ASQPLPAALPF

-404 DNLSFNIPKGT
+404 DNLSFNITKGT

-438 KPSSGRIAVDGTVLD
+438 EPSSGLIMVDGTVLD
-453 QRNLR
+453 ERNLR

-475 TSLAE
+475 TTLAE
-480 NIAFGIPPENI
+480 NIAFGIPPEKI

-572 SADLTIL
+572 SADLTIF

-589 NCNKIIEL
+589 NCTQIIEL
-597 GQRSDF
+597 G
-603 HAKTF
+603 
-608 SPTEMMRV
+608 

>member
-1 MLKTL
+1 ML
-6 SRLWSKLSFRRRK
+6 
-19 QFALLS
+19 A
-25 LLMLVGGMAE
+25 GGMAE

-49 ASPEKVLSNPVVG
+49 AAPEKVLANPAVG
-62 SLFSAICSLFSVFGL
+62 SLLSAFCHLSSAFGS
-77 TFPQIH
+77 
-83 NYQSPIPTPYSQS
+83 QSPPITNNLFLIPTPQS
-96 MSSLFD
+96 PSSLFG
-102 PANLLPVLASAF
+102 PSALLPVLASAF

-122 AIRLLLLY
+122 GIRLLLLW

-164 STIISSITTKIAYVI
+164 SAIISNITSKVGLVI

-188 STSSVIII
+188 GTSSVIII
-196 SIVAALFYINPTVA
+196 SIVAALFAINPSVA
-210 LMAALGLGLS
+210 LVAAISLGIS
-220 YVIITKISSEK
+220 YGFITKVSSKK
-231 MLYNSALMAK
+231 MFQNSTLIAQ
-241 EQAQV
+241 ESTQV

-295 FVMESIGMVIFA
+295 FVMESIGMVLFA
-307 ALALGMAH
+307 ALALGMTR

-320 MTALPVLGALAL
+320 ITALPVLGALAL

-366 QPLPHE
+366 QPLPPE
-372 ASQPLPAPLAF
+372 ASQPLPAPLPF

-438 KPSSGRIAVDGTVLD
+438 EPSSGRIMVDGTVLN

-480 NIAFGIPPENI
+480 NIAFGVPPQNI
-491 DMKRVREAARQA
+491 DMKRVKEAARQA

-513 EGYQALVGERGI
+513 QGYQALVGERGI

-589 NCNKIIEL
+589 NCTQIVEL
-597 GQRSDF
+597 G
-603 HAKTF
+603 
-608 SPTEMMRV
+608 

>member
-1 MLKTL
+1 MVKTL
-6 SRLWSKLSFRRRK
+6 SRLWFKLSSRRRK

-25 LLMLVGGMAE
+25 VLMLVGGVAE

-49 ASPEKVLSNPVVG
+49 AAPEKILLNPAVDSFLSAF
-62 SLFSAICSLFSVFGL
+62 SDLSSAIGLNFFPIANHQSAIPTSQSL
-77 TFPQIH
+77 
-83 NYQSPIPTPYSQS
+83 SPILSTT
-96 MSSLFD
+96 
-102 PANLLPVLASAF
+102 ALLPVLAIAF
-114 ALAALSAG
+114 ALAAISAG
-122 AIRLLLLY
+122 AIRLLLLW

-164 STIISSITTKIAYVI
+164 SAIISNITSKVGLVI

-188 STSSVIII
+188 GTSSVIII
-196 SIVAALFYINPTVA
+196 SIVAALFAINPTVA
-210 LMAALGLGLS
+210 LIAALGLGLS
-220 YVIITKISSEK
+220 YVMITKVSRKK
-231 MLYNSALMAK
+231 MFYNSAQMAK
-241 EQAQV
+241 EQTQV

-266 PAYCHIYQRADEPLR
+266 PAYCHIYQRADAPLR

-295 FVMESIGMVIFA
+295 FVMESIGMVLFA
-307 ALALGMAH
+307 TLALGMTH
-315 GSQGM
+315 GSVGVL
-320 MTALPVLGALAL
+320 TAIPILGALAL

-366 QPLPHE
+366 QPLPPE
-372 ASQPLPAPLAF
+372 ASQPLPAPLPF

-395 YTSETPWVL
+395 YTTESPWVL
-404 DNLSFNIPKGT
+404 DDLSFNIPKGT

-438 KPSSGRIAVDGTVLD
+438 LPLSGRITVDGTVLD

-475 TSLAE
+475 TSMAE
-480 NIAFGIPPENI
+480 NIAFGVAPEKI
-491 DMKRVREAARQA
+491 DMKRVTEAARQA

-513 EGYQALVGERGI
+513 QGYQALVGERGI

-538 RALYKQAT
+538 RALYKQAA

-559 ETEQAVMEAIEGL
+559 ETEKAVMEAIEGL

-589 NCNKIIEL
+589 KCTQIIDL
-597 GQRSDF
+597 NHG
-603 HAKTF
+603 
-608 SPTEMMRV
+608 

>member
-6 SRLWSKLSFRRRK
+6 KRLWSKLLVRRRK

-25 LLMLVGGMAE
+25 VLMLAGGVAE

-49 ASPEKVLSNPVVG
+49 AAPEKVLSYPLVD
-62 SLFSAICSLFSVFGL
+62 SFFSAVCHLSSATGL
-77 TFPQIH
+77 QI
-83 NYQSPIPTPYSQS
+83 SPINIPQS
-96 MSSLFD
+96 LSS
-102 PANLLPVLASAF
+102 VLAPAALLSVLATAF

-122 AIRLLLLY
+122 AIRLLLLW
-130 ASTRLANAAGA
+130 ASNRLANAAGA

-151 LYQPYSVHVSRNS
+151 LYQPYYVHISRNS
-164 STIISSITTKIAYVI
+164 STIISNITSKVGLVI

-188 STSSVIII
+188 GTSSVIII
-196 SIVAALFYINPTVA
+196 SIVAALFVINPTVA
-210 LMAALGLGLS
+210 LIAAFGLGLS
-220 YVIITKISSEK
+220 YVIIAKVSSGK

-266 PAYCHIYQRADEPLR
+266 LAYCHIYQRADAPLR
-281 RAQASITFISQSPR
+281 RAQASIIFISQSPR
-295 FVMESIGMVIFA
+295 FVMESISMVLFA
-307 ALALGMAH
+307 ALALGMTN
-315 GSQGM
+315 GSAGM
-320 MTALPVLGALAL
+320 LTALPILGALAL

-342 QGYAAWSSIIG
+342 QGYAAWSIIIG

-366 QPLPHE
+366 QPLPPE
-372 ASQPLPAPLAF
+372 ASQPHPAPLAF

-395 YTSETPWVL
+395 YSSETPCVL
-404 DNLSFNIPKGT
+404 DNLSFNIPKGS

-438 KPSSGRIAVDGTVLD
+438 RPSSGQITVDGTVLD

-491 DMKRVREAARQA
+491 DMRRVKEAARQA

-513 EGYQALVGERGI
+513 QGYQALVGERGI

-559 ETEQAVMEAIEGL
+559 ETEKAVMEAIEGF

-589 NCNKIIEL
+589 NCTQIIEL
-597 GQRSDF
+597 G
-603 HAKTF
+603 
-608 SPTEMMRV
+608 

>member
-6 SRLWSKLSFRRRK
+6 KHLWSKLSARRRK

-25 LLMLVGGMAE
+25 VLMLAGGVAE

-49 ASPEKVLSNPVVG
+49 AAPEKVLSYPLVDFF
-62 SLFSAICSLFSVFGL
+62 FSAVCHLSSASGL
-77 TFPQIH
+77 QI
-83 NYQSPIPTPYSQS
+83 SPINIPQS
-96 MSSLFD
+96 MSSLFG
-102 PANLLPVLASAF
+102 PSTLLPLLASAF

-122 AIRLLLLY
+122 GIRLLLLW

-188 STSSVIII
+188 GTSTVIII

-231 MLYNSALMAK
+231 LLYNSDLMAK
-241 EQAQV
+241 EQTQV

-266 PAYCHIYQRADEPLR
+266 PAYCHIYQRADAPLR

-295 FVMESIGMVIFA
+295 FLMESIGMVLFA
-307 ALALGMAH
+307 ALALGMTR

-320 MTALPVLGALAL
+320 ITALPVLGALAL

-366 QPLPHE
+366 QPLPPE
-372 ASQPLPAPLAF
+372 ASQQLPAPLPF
-383 KKSIQFDSVKFR
+383 KKSIQFESVKFR
-395 YTSETPWVL
+395 YVSETPWVL

-415 RVGFVGKTGSGKST
+415 RVGFIGKTGSGKST

-438 KPSSGRIAVDGTVLD
+438 KPSSGQITVDGTVLD
-453 QRNLR
+453 QQNLR
-458 SWQRNIAHV
+458 PWQRNIAHV

-475 TSLAE
+475 TTLAE

-491 DMKRVREAARQA
+491 DMKRVKEAARQA

-513 EGYQALVGERGI
+513 QGYQALVGERGI

-589 NCNKIIEL
+589 NCTQIIEL
-597 GQRSDF
+597 R
-603 HAKTF
+603 
-608 SPTEMMRV
+608 

>member
-19 QFALLS
+19 QFVLLS

-49 ASPEKVLSNPVVG
+49 SSPEKVLANPAVG
-62 SLFSAICSLFSVFGL
+62 SLFSALCSLFSVFGL
-77 TFPQIH
+77 TFPQIQ
-83 NYQSPIPTPYSQS
+83 NYQSPIPTPDSQS

-122 AIRLLLLY
+122 AIRLLLLW

-210 LMAALGLGLS
+210 LLAALGLGLS
-220 YVIITKISSEK
+220 YVIITKVCKRK
-231 MLYNSALMAK
+231 MLYNSAQIAK
-241 EQAQV
+241 EQTQV

-266 PAYCHIYQRADEPLR
+266 PAYCDIYQKADAPLR
-281 RAQASITFISQSPR
+281 QASASITFISQSPR
-295 FVMESIGMVIFA
+295 FAMESIGMVLFA
-307 ALALGMAH
+307 LIALRMTN

-320 MTALPVLGALAL
+320 LTAFPVLGALAL

-353 YQSSTQEVLELLD
+353 HQSSTKEVLELLD
-366 QPLPHE
+366 QPLPPE
-372 ASQPLPAPLAF
+372 ASQPLSAPLAF

-404 DNLSFNIPKGT
+404 DNLSFSIPKGT

-438 KPSSGRIAVDGTVLD
+438 KPSSGRITVDGTVLD
-453 QRNLR
+453 ERNLR

-480 NIAFGIPPENI
+480 NIAFGVPPENI
-491 DMKRVREAARQA
+491 DMKRVKEAARQA

-572 SADLTIL
+572 SSDLTIL

-589 NCNKIIEL
+589 KCTQKIDL
-597 GQRSDF
+597 TS
-603 HAKTF
+603 
-608 SPTEMMRV
+608 S